1 MLRGRPP
8 KSEKSEKRNNKFK
21 APQRTMDNGTMV
33 NRDIKTTMMI
43 DCQNVNELFDALAE
57 IIQLK

>member
-1 MLRGRPP
+1 
-8 KSEKSEKRNNKFK
+8 
-21 APQRTMDNGTMV
+21 MDNGTMV